1 MAFGGL
7 IITNK
12 GSKLQVKAQTGVE
25 LVYTRVAMGEG
36 SITTEV
42 ISELNSLINEIKSLD
57 IERFKVLDNNKAVIK
72 AAFSNSDVTT
82 GFYFREVGVFAQDP
96 DEGEILYCYG
106 NAGDTAEY
114 IPSSSGSDIVEKT
127 IDITTII
134 GNAANVSAVINESLV
149 YALKSEVDSKVDKIE
164 GKGLSTQDYTT
175 KEKQK
180 LESIEEGATNYKHPS
195 THSANI
201 IIQNSERR
209 FVSDNQK
216 ANWNDA
222 NSKKHIHSNKSILDK
237 ITQALINKW
246 DTVTSKVDKIPGKG
260 LSTEDYTTAEKNK
273 LNGIQSGAQVNR
285 GISDSVTSTST
296 TTNASSKAAK
306 TAYDKAVTALNTSN
320 GKEPKIAKKSGF
332 NLNKSDSITSTS
344 SSTLATS
351 KAVKT
356 AYDKGNSA
364 YSKVTSASYLRD
376 RIKTVDG
383 SGSGLDADL
392 LDGKHINYLENLISD
407 KSKAVVGSY
416 SGDGT
421 SSYTISLGF
430 TPVAVLITQPQ
441 RTASSSPVGRQIGL
455 AITGYPHGTDFI
467 KIVTNGF
474 ELTNNSYF
482 NNKSETYSYLA
493 IN

>member
-12 GSKLQVKAQTGVE
+12 GRNLQAKAQTGVE
-25 LVYTRVAMGEG
+25 LVYTRLAMGKG
-36 SITTEV
+36 AIASEV
-42 ISELNSLINEIKSLD
+42 IAELNSLIDEIKSLN
-57 IERFKVLDNNKAVIK
+57 IERLKVLDNNKAVIK
-72 AAFSNSDVTT
+72 AAFSNSDITT

-114 IPSSSGSDIVEKT
+114 IPASGGPDIVEKT

-149 YALKSEVDSKVDKIE
+149 YALKSEADNKVDKIG
-164 GKGLSTQDYTT
+164 GKGLSTEDYTT
-175 KEKQK
+175 EEKQK
-180 LESIEEGATNYKHPS
+180 LEGIEEGATNYKHPS

-209 FVSDNQK
+209 FVSDSEK
-216 ANWNDA
+216 VNWNDA
-222 NSKKHIHSNKSILDK
+222 NSKKHTHSNKSILDK
-237 ITQALINKW
+237 ITQTLIDRWNNAVEHISDTIKHITQAEREKW
-246 DTVTSKVDKIPGKG
+246 NTVETKVDKVSGKR
-260 LSTEDYTTAEKNK
+260 LSTNDYTTAEKNK
-273 LNGIQSGAQVNR
+273 LAGIQSGAQVNR
-285 GISDSVTSTST
+285 GISDSVTFTSS
-296 TTNASSKAAK
+296 TTNAS
-306 TAYDKAVTALNTSN
+306 
-320 GKEPKIAKKSGF
+320 
-332 NLNKSDSITSTS
+332 
-344 SSTLATS
+344 S

-356 AYDKGNSA
+356 AYDKANSA

-392 LDGKHINYLENLISD
+392 LDGKHISYLEDLILD

-416 SGDGT
+416 SGNGT
-421 SSYTISLGF
+421 SSYIISLGF

-441 RTASSSPVGRQIGL
+441 RTGSQGTVGRQIGL
-455 AITGYPHGTDFI
+455 AITGHPHGRDYI

-482 NNKSETYSYLA
+482 NNRNETYSYLA